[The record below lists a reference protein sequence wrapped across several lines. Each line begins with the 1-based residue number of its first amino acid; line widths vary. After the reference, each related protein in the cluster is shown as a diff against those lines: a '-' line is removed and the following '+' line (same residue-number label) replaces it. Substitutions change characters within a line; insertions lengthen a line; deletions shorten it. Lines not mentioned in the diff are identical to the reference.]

1 MKNLSSYCG
10 LVDVEIRASDK
21 DLPVQRSNFWNL
33 LLGILNLGD
42 FWLPSMKF
50 VQKCMLSNDDS
61 DGELSYLNSP
71 LRGIFP
77 SASYS
82 RKTTQLSKSFSVN
95 DTQISSFP
103 TNYLDI
109 SKHFGMT

>member
-1 MKNLSSYCG
+1 
-10 LVDVEIRASDK
+10 
-21 DLPVQRSNFWNL
+21 
-33 LLGILNLGD
+33 
-42 FWLPSMKF
+42 
-50 VQKCMLSNDDS
+50 MLSNDDS
-61 DGELSYLNSP
+61 GGGELSYLNSP
-71 LRGIFP
+71 ICGIFP